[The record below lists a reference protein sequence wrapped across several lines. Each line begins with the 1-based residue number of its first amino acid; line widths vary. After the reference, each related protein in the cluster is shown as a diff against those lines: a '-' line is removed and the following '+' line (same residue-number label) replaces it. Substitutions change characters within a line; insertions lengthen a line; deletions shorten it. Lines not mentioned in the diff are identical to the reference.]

1 MNKINSQD
9 AFDPDFKFDAFNEW
23 QEHMFENVPV
33 IPTLWRSEVFAVN
46 NRVKNYDIT
55 YGTTDGWEVVEL
67 TSEAAY

>member
-1 MNKINSQD
+1 
-9 AFDPDFKFDAFNEW
+9 
-23 QEHMFENVPV
+23 MFENVPV

-55 YGTTDGWEVVEL
+55 YGTTDGWEAVEL